1 MLLFILKAKL
11 HALTVTH
18 SNIEYEGSIG
28 LDKRWLD
35 KSGIK
40 PFEKVHIYNITNGER
55 FETYVIEEPAGSRR
69 VVINGAAARKVSVG
83 DRIIVACYALMDE
96 KNVDTFRPKILIFTQ
111 GNEIKEERN

>member
-28 LDKRWLD
+28 LDRKWLD
-35 KSGIK
+35 KTGIK

-69 VVINGAAARKVSVG
+69 VVLNGAAARKVSVG
-83 DRIIVACYALMDE
+83 DKIIVACYALMDE
-96 KNVDTFRPKILIFTQ
+96 KEAGNFRPRILIFSSNNQ
-111 GNEIKEERN
+111 IKEERN